1 MLNILIEHDR
11 PDEIVES
18 TIYLYNLNGQIVHA
32 HTQKGNN
39 LIQWNLGEI
48 NTPAGI
54 YVYQAK
60 IKTTTSN
67 FTSKAGKVIITQ

>member
-1 MLNILIEHDR
+1 M
-11 PDEIVES
+11 
-18 TIYLYNLNGQIVHA
+18 
-32 HTQKGNN
+32 
-39 LIQWNLGEI
+39 

-54 YVYQAK
+54 YVYQVK